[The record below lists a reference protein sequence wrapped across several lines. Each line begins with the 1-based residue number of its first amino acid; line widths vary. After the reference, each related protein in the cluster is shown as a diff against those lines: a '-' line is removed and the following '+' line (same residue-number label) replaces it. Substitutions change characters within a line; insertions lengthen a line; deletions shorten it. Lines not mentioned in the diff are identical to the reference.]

1 MNENRLIIEI
11 PYGGFGDHLFHSHI
25 PRIAKETG
33 KYKEVYFS
41 SKSLIRKQD
50 HLDLVWK
57 LNPYIDG
64 FVDESGQTCDLKSIV
79 IEAKKRSDVNLLDLV
94 MLAYGLEDGK
104 RWHDPELYYKP
115 QLIPE
120 YQVKI
125 FDPNHFTYIGDFN
138 ESDLYVY
145 LKKHKITFDAVMK
158 LLGNKALYR
167 PDISHMIIDA
177 PSVYEFCDVLYS
189 AKEIYCFT
197 SGTATLS
204 AALGKK
210 ATVFYGAKLDRG
222 FHHSKLHN
230 YVFIDK
236 TLSHKLVDALKR
248 LVKII
253 IGKK

>member
-1 MNENRLIIEI
+1 MSGNRLIIEI
-11 PYGGFGDHLFHSHI
+11 PYGGFVDHLFHSHL

-33 KYKEVYFS
+33 KYTEVFFS
-41 SKSLIRKQD
+41 TKSLIRKQD

-57 LNPYIDG
+57 LNPYVDG
-64 FVDESGQTCDLKSIV
+64 FVEENGQTCDLRSIV
-79 IEAKKRSDVNLLDLV
+79 SEAMKRSDVNLLDLV
-94 MLAYGLEDGK
+94 MLAYGLDDGK

-115 QLIPE
+115 KLIPE
-120 YQVKI
+120 YQVKL

-138 ESDLYVY
+138 EADLYAY
-145 LKKHKITFDAVMK
+145 LKKNKIKFDAVMK

-167 PDISHMIIDA
+167 PDKSHMVIDA

-189 AKEIYCFT
+189 AQEIYCFT

-204 AALGKK
+204 AALKKK
-210 ATVFYGAKLDRG
+210 AVVFYGAKLDRG

-230 YVFIDK
+230 YVFVDK
-236 TLSHKLVDALKR
+236 TLFHKAVDGIKQF
-248 LVKII
+248 VKTL

>member
-1 MNENRLIIEI
+1 MNENSLIIEI
-11 PYGGFGDHLFHSHI
+11 PYGGFGDHLFHSHL

-33 KYKEVYFS
+33 KYGKVYFS
-41 SKSLIRKQD
+41 TCSLIRKQD

-57 LNPYIDG
+57 KNPYVDG
-64 FVDESGQTCDLKSIV
+64 FVGEHGTSCNLKSIV
-79 IEAKKRSDVNLLDLV
+79 EEAKSRSDVNLLDLV
-94 MLAYGLEDGK
+94 MLAYGLDDGK

-115 QLIPE
+115 KLIPE

-138 ESDLYVY
+138 ESDLYMY
-145 LKKHKITFDAVMK
+145 FRKNSIRFDAVMK

-167 PDISHMIIDA
+167 PDKSHLVIDA

-204 AALGKK
+204 SALGKH
-210 ATVFYGAKLDRG
+210 AVVFYGAKLDRG
-222 FHHSKLHN
+222 FHHSKLHD
-230 YVFIDK
+230 YVFVDK
-236 TLSHKLVDALKR
+236 TSFHKFTDNLKA
-248 LVKII
+248 LVKRIMR
-253 IGKK
+253 KK